1 MNPKSIKYLLS
12 VLSIFVVVSCGSS
25 GDTNV
30 ASPGELAPLT
40 APSGTDNFGATTSTL
55 LTGTCP
61 SSPFISDNATLGG
74 NTLCAITGPITS
86 DLTLTTDVMY
96 RLSGLVDVGK
106 DMGGN
111 GQKAGGVSA
120 TLTIPAGVT
129 LAQKTPDDYLVVQRG
144 SKIIANGT
152 RSKPIRFTAASAI
165 DGSLTNPD
173 TASGLWGGIVILGKA
188 PINKCA
194 AANLNTADC
203 ERVVE
208 GSTTAIMGGATPTD
222 NSGVLN
228 FVRVEYA
235 GKEIFP
241 GNELNGITF
250 GGVGSGT
257 SVDYVQVHNNQDDC
271 VEFFGGTVNVK
282 HLVCTNAGDDNLDID
297 WGYQGKMQFVVVK
310 QKVGTGDHI
319 VESDNTNSDA
329 SVGYLTEPR
338 SQPMVA
344 NFTFIGGGVDEPLKY
359 KEGVSGIYINGIVV
373 NQTAKDLIDGTF
385 AETIQDGALTD
396 KIAHHSIFF
405 DSAETGQPTALDATL
420 VTYGDDTSVTKP
432 AFATSLNSR
441 STNLTVGTNTLVD
454 TYFLGN
460 AESAVPSAFATGQK
474 NAMCE
479 VGTHAAGAAP
489 KSGLCG
495 AGTDVSDTN
504 TPDYTYAVDTF
515 FSATNYIGAFA
526 PGSDVENNW
535 AAGWTIGLFADPA
548 CPAGTLE
555 SGILQGRKV
564 CDLSGIVKDDLTL
577 VAGNYYKLDGKVQIG
592 VDVGADGTATNGDT
606 ATLTVNPG
614 VTIFGESGND
624 YLVVM
629 RGSDINA
636 VGTKSAPIIMTG
648 KQDILGQA
656 DVNSTRGLWG
666 GLVILGQAPINKCT
680 YTNGVKAVPCQKE
693 VEGSAG
699 DVMGGEIPADSSGSL
714 KYVRVQYA
722 GYEIFP
728 GNELNGITFG
738 GVGNGTSVEYV
749 QVHNNADDC
758 VEFFGGTVDV
768 KRLICTGAGDDN
780 LDIDWGYQGRLQH
793 VLIQQ
798 SNDTGDHIVE
808 SDNTNSDTRAG
819 VVYLTEPRSNPIVA
833 NFTFISRGHDEVFKL
848 KEGVSGQYYNGV
860 AAVLNAASGLQK
872 GCIETTYT
880 AQTIADGATTPNFSF
895 NSVAFDCPS
904 FVTVDAD
911 TAGGKTASDVETIV
925 KAGSNNLYGA
935 NSGGGNYVNNLGKEL
950 NSSNALVYSGNGVAI
965 NGPTE
970 TAATVTAIPSA
981 YNTDSFFDT
990 TTHIGAV
997 SGPTDDWY
1005 KVWTVPGSIKLN

>member
-1 MNPKSIKYLLS
+1 MNLKSTKYLLL
-12 VLSIFVVVSCGSS
+12 VLSIFVLVSCGGS
-25 GDTNV
+25 GDTDV

-40 APSGTDNFGATTSTL
+40 APSGTDNFAATTSTL

-96 RLSGLVDVGK
+96 RLSGKVDVGI

-111 GQKAGGVSA
+111 GLKTGGVSG

-129 LAQKTPDDYLVVQRG
+129 FAQKSTDDYLVVQRG

-152 RSKPIRFTAASAI
+152 RSKPVVFTAASSV
-165 DGSLTNPD
+165 DGTLTNPESA
-173 TASGLWGGIVILGKA
+173 TGLWGGIVILGKA
-188 PINKCA
+188 PINRCDA
-194 AANLNTADC
+194 SDLNTAGC

-208 GSTTAIMGGATPTD
+208 GSTTAMMGGATPTD

-257 SVDYVQVHNNQDDC
+257 EVDYVQVHNNQDDC

-310 QKVGTGDHI
+310 QNVGAGDHI

-338 SQPMVA
+338 SRPMVA
-344 NFTFIGGGVDEPLKY
+344 NFTFIGGGNDEPLKY
-359 KEGVSGIYINGIVV
+359 KEGVSGIYINGVVV

-385 AETIQDGALTD
+385 AETIQDAALTD

-405 DSAETGQPTALDATL
+405 DSAETGQPTALDETL

-460 AESAVPSAFATGQK
+460 VESAVPSAFATGQK

-535 AAGWTIGLFADPA
+535 AAGWTVGLFTDPA

-555 SGILQGRKV
+555 SETLQGRKV
-564 CDLSGIVKDDLTL
+564 CDLNGIIKDDLTL

-592 VDVGADGTATNGDT
+592 VDVGADGTAASGDT

-666 GLVILGQAPINKCT
+666 GLVILGQSPINKCT
-680 YTNGVKAVPCQKE
+680 YVSTGVRTVPCQKE

-699 DVMGGEIPADSSGSL
+699 DVMGGEIPTDSSGTL
-714 KYVRVQYA
+714 KYLRVQYA
-722 GYEIFP
+722 GYEVFK

-738 GVGNGTSVEYV
+738 GVGNGTSVQYV
-749 QVHNNADDC
+749 QVHNNVDDC

-768 KRLICTGAGDDN
+768 KHLICTGAGDDN
-780 LDIDWGYQGRLQH
+780 LDIDWGYTGRLQY
-793 VLIQQ
+793 VIVQQ
-798 SNDTGDHIVE
+798 GNDKGDHSVE
-808 SDNTNSDTRAG
+808 SDNVNSDSEVG
-819 VVYLTEPRSNPIVA
+819 YLSEPRSNPIVA
-833 NFTFISRGHDEVFKL
+833 NFTFISRGHDDVFKL

-860 AAVLNAASGLQK
+860 AAVLNEVTSK
-872 GCIETTYT
+872 STNCIETTKSET
-880 AQTIADGATTPNFSF
+880 PNDGAITPNFSM
-895 NSVAFDCPS
+895 NSVAFDCPG
-904 FVTVDAD
+904 FIVTNDGVAVS
-911 TAGGKTASDVETIV
+911 TIETIV
-925 KAGSNNLYGA
+925 KESPDTNLYA
-935 NSGGGNYVNNLGKEL
+935 STSGGGTYSNTLSGVVNGSAE
-950 NSSNALVYSGNGVAI
+950 S
-965 NGPTE
+965 
-970 TAATVTAIPSA
+970 AATVTAIPAA
-981 YNTDSFFDT
+981 YNADGFFET

-997 SGPTDDWY
+997 SGATDDWY

>member
-12 VLSIFVVVSCGSS
+12 VLSIFVVVSCGGS

-30 ASPGELAPLT
+30 ASPGELAQLT
-40 APSGTDNFGATTSTL
+40 APSGNDNFGATTSTL

-61 SSPFISDNATLGG
+61 SSPFISDAATLGG

-106 DMGGN
+106 DRGGDDT
-111 GQKAGGVSA
+111 KAGGVSA

-152 RSKPIRFTAASAI
+152 RSNPIRFTAASAV
-165 DGSLTNPD
+165 DGTLTNPESA
-173 TASGLWGGIVILGKA
+173 TGLWGGIVILGKA
-188 PINKCA
+188 PINRCA
-194 AANLNTADC
+194 AADLNTADC

-208 GSTTAIMGGATPTD
+208 GSTTAIMGGASPAD
-222 NSGVLN
+222 NSGRLN

-250 GGVGSGT
+250 GGVGYGT
-257 SVDYVQVHNNQDDC
+257 EVDYVQVHNNQDDC

-310 QKVGTGDHI
+310 QNVGAGDHI
-319 VESDNTNSDA
+319 VESDNTNSNA
-329 SVGYLTEPR
+329 AVGYLTEPR

-344 NFTFIGGGVDEPLKY
+344 NFTFIGGGADEPLKY

-373 NQTAKDLIDGTF
+373 NQASANLIEGTF
-385 AETIQDGALTD
+385 AETTQDGALTD

-405 DSAETGQPTALDATL
+405 DSAKTGQPTTL
-420 VTYGDDTSVTKP
+420 DDTVVAFDSSATAA
-432 AFATSLNSR
+432 AFATSLTSR
-441 STNLTVGTNTLVD
+441 STNLTIGTNTLVD

-460 AESAVPSAFATGQK
+460 AESAVPSAFSISQK
-474 NAMCE
+474 NAMCA
-479 VGTHAAGAAP
+479 VGTHAAGAVTE
-489 KSGLCG
+489 LCPAYDDG
-495 AGTDVSDTN
+495 KYSVN
-504 TPDYTYAVDTF
+504 TW
-515 FSATNYIGAFA
+515 FSATDYIGAFS
-526 PGSDVENNW
+526 PGSDAENNW
-535 AAGWTIGLFADPA
+535 AAGWTIGLFTDPA

-555 SGILQGRKV
+555 SEILLGRKV
-564 CDLSGIVKDDLTL
+564 CDLRGVITNDITL

-592 VDVGADGTATNGDT
+592 VDVGADGSAASGDA
-606 ATLTVNPG
+606 ATLTINPG
-614 VTIFGESGND
+614 VTVFGESGND
-624 YLVVM
+624 YLVIM

-636 VGTKSAPIIMTG
+636 VGTRSAPIVMTG
-648 KQDILGQA
+648 RQDILGQA

-666 GLVILGQAPINKCT
+666 GLVILGQSPINKCT
-680 YTNGVKAVPCQKE
+680 YTNGVKANPCEKE

-699 DVMGGEIPADSSGSL
+699 DVMGGEIPTDSSGAL
-714 KYVRVQYA
+714 KYLRVQYA
-722 GYEIFP
+722 GYEVFP

-738 GVGNGTSVEYV
+738 GVGSGTSVEYI

-768 KRLICTGAGDDN
+768 KRLICTGADDDN
-780 LDIDWGYQGRLQH
+780 LDIDWGYQGRLQY
-793 VLIQQ
+793 VIVQQ
-798 SNDTGDHIVE
+798 ANDTGDHIVE
-808 SDNTNSDTRAG
+808 SDNTNSNAAVG
-819 VVYLTEPRSNPIVA
+819 YLTEPRSNPIVS
-833 NFTFISRGHDEVFKL
+833 NFTFVSRGHDDVFKL

-860 AAVLNAASGLQK
+860 AAVLNAASGLST
-872 GCIETTYT
+872 GCIETTL
-880 AQTIADGATTPNFSF
+880 AETIQDGASTPKFSM
-895 NSVAFDCPS
+895 NSVAMDCPS
-904 FVTVDAD
+904 YISTDGAATVAQVN
-911 TAGGKTASDVETIV
+911 AIV
-925 KAGSNNLYGA
+925 KAGANNLYGA
-935 NSGGGNYVNNLGKEL
+935 NSGGGTYANTLSGVVNGTAE
-950 NSSNALVYSGNGVAI
+950 A
-965 NGPTE
+965 
-970 TAATVTAIPSA
+970 AATPTAIPA
-981 YNTDSFFDT
+981 TYNADGFFDDPT
-990 TTHIGAV
+990 YIGAV
-997 SGPTDDWY
+997 SGAADNWY

>member
-12 VLSIFVVVSCGSS
+12 VLSIFVVVSCGGS

-222 NSGVLN
+222 NSGKLN

-257 SVDYVQVHNNQDDC
+257 EVDYVQVHNNQDDC

-310 QKVGTGDHI
+310 QNVSAGDHI

-329 SVGYLTEPR
+329 AVGYLTEPR

-344 NFTFIGGGVDEPLKY
+344 NFTFIGGGADEPLKY
-359 KEGVSGIYINGIVV
+359 LS
-373 NQTAKDLIDGTF
+373 LI
-385 AETIQDGALTD
+385 
-396 KIAHHSIFF
+396 
-405 DSAETGQPTALDATL
+405 
-420 VTYGDDTSVTKP
+420 
-432 AFATSLNSR
+432 
-441 STNLTVGTNTLVD
+441 
-454 TYFLGN
+454 
-460 AESAVPSAFATGQK
+460 
-474 NAMCE
+474 
-479 VGTHAAGAAP
+479 
-489 KSGLCG
+489 
-495 AGTDVSDTN
+495 
-504 TPDYTYAVDTF
+504 
-515 FSATNYIGAFA
+515 
-526 PGSDVENNW
+526 
-535 AAGWTIGLFADPA
+535 
-548 CPAGTLE
+548 
-555 SGILQGRKV
+555 
-564 CDLSGIVKDDLTL
+564 
-577 VAGNYYKLDGKVQIG
+577 
-592 VDVGADGTATNGDT
+592 
-606 ATLTVNPG
+606 
-614 VTIFGESGND
+614 
-624 YLVVM
+624 
-629 RGSDINA
+629 
-636 VGTKSAPIIMTG
+636 
-648 KQDILGQA
+648 
-656 DVNSTRGLWG
+656 
-666 GLVILGQAPINKCT
+666 
-680 YTNGVKAVPCQKE
+680 
-693 VEGSAG
+693 
-699 DVMGGEIPADSSGSL
+699 
-714 KYVRVQYA
+714 
-722 GYEIFP
+722 
-728 GNELNGITFG
+728 
-738 GVGNGTSVEYV
+738 
-749 QVHNNADDC
+749 
-758 VEFFGGTVDV
+758 
-768 KRLICTGAGDDN
+768 
-780 LDIDWGYQGRLQH
+780 
-793 VLIQQ
+793 
-798 SNDTGDHIVE
+798 HI
-808 SDNTNSDTRAG
+808 
-819 VVYLTEPRSNPIVA
+819 
-833 NFTFISRGHDEVFKL
+833 
-848 KEGVSGQYYNGV
+848 
-860 AAVLNAASGLQK
+860 
-872 GCIETTYT
+872 
-880 AQTIADGATTPNFSF
+880 
-895 NSVAFDCPS
+895 
-904 FVTVDAD
+904 
-911 TAGGKTASDVETIV
+911 
-925 KAGSNNLYGA
+925 
-935 NSGGGNYVNNLGKEL
+935 
-950 NSSNALVYSGNGVAI
+950 
-965 NGPTE
+965 
-970 TAATVTAIPSA
+970 
-981 YNTDSFFDT
+981 
-990 TTHIGAV
+990 
-997 SGPTDDWY
+997 
-1005 KVWTVPGSIKLN
+1005 